1 MGTGTDDVIEVT
13 KSDLIVHLSVSTSG
27 VQVDEDLQSSE
38 VGPTLDGTAV
48 TGGDT
53 SGESGLG
60 LIRHELNE
68 SRNFLETFWRVCSC
82 GNSRLMDCEQIC

>member
-1 MGTGTDDVIEVT
+1 MGLGQTSDDIIDVT
-13 KSDLIVHLSVSTSG
+13 KLDFITHPVPLSG

-53 SGESGLG
+53 SGES
-60 LIRHELNE
+60 
-68 SRNFLETFWRVCSC
+68 
-82 GNSRLMDCEQIC
+82 

>member
-1 MGTGTDDVIEVT
+1 MKT
-13 KSDLIVHLSVSTSG
+13 KMLNRSSPDIHFNPHPVPLSG
-27 VQVDEDLQSSE
+27 VQADEDLQSSE

-60 LIRHELNE
+60 LV
-68 SRNFLETFWRVCSC
+68 WCVCSC
-82 GNSRLMDCEQIC
+82 RNSRSVDLEQIC